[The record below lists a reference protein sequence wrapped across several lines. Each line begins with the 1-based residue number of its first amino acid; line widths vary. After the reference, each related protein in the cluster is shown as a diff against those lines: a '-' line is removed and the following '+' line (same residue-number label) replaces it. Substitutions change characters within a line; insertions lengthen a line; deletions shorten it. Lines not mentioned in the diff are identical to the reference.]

1 MNDTPRFAR
10 YPSLGDRVVLI
21 TGGGTGIGAELVE
34 SFARQGARV
43 AFLDVAREAS
53 EGLAARV
60 AGAARH
66 APLFLECDLRD
77 TAALRGAVERVAERV
92 GPVEVLVNNAADD
105 DRHRFEDVT
114 PEYWDDRM
122 VVNLRHYFFALQA
135 VVPGMRRAGTGSVVN
150 MGSIVWAIPSTGH
163 VGYVTAKAAVL
174 GLTRT
179 MSKELGSDG
188 IRVNSVMPGAI
199 LTERQ
204 QRLWL
209 TPEYRAEI
217 LAHQSLKRHLY
228 PGDVARLVLFL
239 AADDSA
245 SITGQSYAIDGGW
258 V

>member
-1 MNDTPRFAR
+1 MSDEPRFAS
-10 YPSLGDRVVLI
+10 YPSLSDRVVLV

-43 AFLDVAREAS
+43 AFLDLAREPS
-53 EGLAARV
+53 EALAARL
-60 AGAARH
+60 AETARH
-66 APLFLECDLRD
+66 APLFLEFDLRD
-77 TAALRGAVERVAERV
+77 TAALKGAAGRVAERL
-92 GPVEVLVNNAADD
+92 GPVRVLVNNAADD

-122 VVNLRHYFFALQA
+122 AVNLRHYFFALQA
-135 VVPGMRRAGTGSVVN
+135 VVPGMRQAGAGSVVN

-163 VGYVTAKAAVL
+163 VGYVTAKAAVM

-179 MSKELGSDG
+179 MSKELGADG
-188 IRVNSVMPGAI
+188 IRVNSVMPGGI

-204 QRLWL
+204 LRLWL
-209 TPEYRAEI
+209 TPEYKALI

-245 SITGQSYAIDGGW
+245 AITGQSYAVDGGW